1 MQDQGERLDGFA
13 TLEAD
18 GVHPKK
24 RTLGAS
30 ERELEFLRAAWR
42 VLVAEALEAG
52 RLVFV
57 DEMGA
62 NTSLAPL
69 HSWSRRGERARL
81 WAARNRG
88 KNTTLLASMSF
99 EGMGPTLAVQG
110 GTNKAVFEAYVEWV
124 LAPSLRPGQVVV
136 MDNTESGYTVAQRLR
151 HTASAS
157 LMHFPLVFKTVSD
170 QADSVLGRV
179 PKQEEIEQITLLAR
193 VMYKA
198 VLGLHFK
205 RKEQKKTG
213 QLPIF

>member
-69 HSWSRRGERARL
+69 HSWSRRGGGGRPLGGGHPREE
-81 WAARNRG
+81 
-88 KNTTLLASMSF
+88 NTPVGGVGFL
-99 EGMGPTLAVQG
+99 GGG
-110 GTNKAVFEAYVEWV
+110 GTPAGEGGA
-124 LAPSLRPGQVVV
+124 
-136 MDNTESGYTVAQRLR
+136 
-151 HTASAS
+151 
-157 LMHFPLVFKTVSD
+157 
-170 QADSVLGRV
+170 
-179 PKQEEIEQITLLAR
+179 
-193 VMYKA
+193 
-198 VLGLHFK
+198 
-205 RKEQKKTG
+205 
-213 QLPIF
+213 